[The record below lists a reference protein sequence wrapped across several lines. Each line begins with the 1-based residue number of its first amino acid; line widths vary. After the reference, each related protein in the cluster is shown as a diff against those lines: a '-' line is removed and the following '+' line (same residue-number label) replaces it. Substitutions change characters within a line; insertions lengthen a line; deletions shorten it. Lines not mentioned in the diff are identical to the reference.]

1 MWINNSTLFFLFFF
15 ITTIFLPAWKGVV
28 PLCAEGQDSPETQQ
42 QQQQHKENRLAGSAS
57 PYLRSAGFQLIDWYE
72 YGEEAFALA
81 KRLDR
86 PILLDISAIYCHWCH

>member
-1 MWINNSTLFFLFFF
+1 MRINNSTLFFLFFF
-15 ITTIFLPAWKGVV
+15 ITIISLPAWNGIV
-28 PLCAEGQDSPETQQ
+28 PLCAEEQDNPETQQQ

-57 PYLRSAGFQLIDWYE
+57 PYLRSAGFQPIDWYE

-86 PILLDISAIYCHWCH
+86 PILLDIGAIWCH